1 MQLSFVTIFWIQG
14 RGHNNVLISDEAAA
28 ASLASWYKWECND
41 ITKHYQLPRSHYLL
55 LSQYQVI
62 NWPGLRQSSHCSHQQ
77 QGQLQLIEQ
86 LQLHWRLDSYLLHPG
101 LLTLLKGCGGLLDDC
116 SVPES
121 DCWRHQ
127 LVRLCHVPRD
137 ICVTPGHVWC
147 VTWVSLSLVWCQ

>member
-86 LQLHWRLDSYLLHPG
+86 LQLQLHWRLDSYLLQSYSH
-101 LLTLLKGCGGLLDDC
+101 
-116 SVPES
+116 
-121 DCWRHQ
+121 CWRAAEGCSMTA
-127 LVRLCHVPRD
+127 LSPSLTVGD
-137 ICVTPGHVWC
+137 INLWGCVTC
-147 VTWVSLSLVWCQ
+147 RVTSVLPPVMCDVSHGCHCH